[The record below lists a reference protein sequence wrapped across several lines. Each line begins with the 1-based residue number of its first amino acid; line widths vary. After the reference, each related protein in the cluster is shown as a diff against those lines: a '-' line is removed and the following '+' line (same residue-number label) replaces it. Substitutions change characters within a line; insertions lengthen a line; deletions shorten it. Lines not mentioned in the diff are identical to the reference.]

1 VKKIVNILS
10 AIKREFFPP
19 KKTAEELEIIRLQKL
34 SRYTETTT
42 NLLGNIMYVPDAAS
56 FLFIY
61 DELFK
66 KQIYKFSSNKTEI
79 VIVDCGANIG
89 LSIIYFKKLFPNAK
103 IIAFEPDNKIFEI
116 LKKNIQ
122 SFNLLNVELHQ
133 KACWNA
139 ETTLPFYQEGA
150 DGGRHASDVVKENI
164 IFVETVRLKNYL
176 NRDIDFLKIDI
187 EGAEFEVLN
196 DSIDMLH
203 NVKNIFIE
211 FHSFVGQ
218 EQKLP
223 EILNVLKIAGF
234 RLHISAPGLVSTSP
248 LFELQQYAGMDNQI
262 NIYGFR

>member
-1 VKKIVNILS
+1 
-10 AIKREFFPP
+10 
-19 KKTAEELEIIRLQKL
+19 
-34 SRYTETTT
+34 
-42 NLLGNIMYVPDAAS
+42 
-56 FLFIY
+56 
-61 DELFK
+61 
-66 KQIYKFSSNKTEI
+66 
-79 VIVDCGANIG
+79 
-89 LSIIYFKKLFPNAK
+89 
-103 IIAFEPDNKIFEI
+103 
-116 LKKNIQ
+116 
-122 SFNLLNVELHQ
+122 
-133 KACWNA
+133 
-139 ETTLPFYQEGA
+139 
-150 DGGRHASDVVKENI
+150 
-164 IFVETVRLKNYL
+164 L